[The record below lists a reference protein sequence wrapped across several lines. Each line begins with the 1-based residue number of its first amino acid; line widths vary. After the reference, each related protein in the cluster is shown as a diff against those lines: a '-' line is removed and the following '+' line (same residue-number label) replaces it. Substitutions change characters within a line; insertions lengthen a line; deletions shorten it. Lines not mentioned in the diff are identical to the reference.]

1 LCIGDKYKTTNVF
14 HLTGH
19 GNVRRKPLPDDG
31 RSLRSRKSTSDDP
44 FSDPP
49 QFDEKTR
56 RPTDFE
62 QRLQEDLSIPFPDLL
77 SSAFSPKEESSGE
90 NERIPGTRV
99 ADTGELLSS
108 SPIAQS
114 TPRIRL
120 EPAFEKD
127 GRKTLKKVPA
137 ESPSLFDQENFSLGG
152 QFSDMDLDISY
163 FEKNSGS
170 SLVDVAVRKSCQGRD
185 LDYTICSK
193 HHTKKHPSPGKVE
206 LERLKRAVGQNPEFG
221 RSEHLG
227 QLKDGVG
234 DTPNIQPRAKI
245 LATREPNSKL
255 QGASKRWN
263 KGKRFGIFPKLELT
277 RSTSL
282 TSDVPYRNK
291 GQSLMT
297 PESTETTKK
306 MGKRVFNLRDDEDE
320 SMMDIDELQWDETAL
335 IKKG

>member
-1 LCIGDKYKTTNVF
+1 LSIGDKFKTTNVF

-56 RPTDFE
+56 RPTEFE
-62 QRLQEDLSIPFPDLL
+62 QRLQEDLSIPFPDLP
-77 SSAFSPKEESSGE
+77 SGAFSLKEESSRASE
-90 NERIPGTRV
+90 TRG